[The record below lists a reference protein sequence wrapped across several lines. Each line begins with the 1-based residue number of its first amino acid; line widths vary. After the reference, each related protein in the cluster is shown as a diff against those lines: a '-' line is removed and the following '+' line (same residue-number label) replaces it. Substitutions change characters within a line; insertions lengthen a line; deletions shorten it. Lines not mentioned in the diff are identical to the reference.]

1 MDSEQLSSGEKGHME
16 YDWSL
21 SIKDRFVQFQF
32 QLTRTDEY
40 GIQRLEKVFRTMMD
54 DVIKIQKPD
63 YETYKLMLTLLYKT
77 ISYTRDIIDGKGEC
91 MLAYMMIFV
100 FYEYFPESAL
110 YALHRFVDCG
120 PDHPYGSWK
129 DMKYFCNY
137 CTKTRGLSINHPLV
151 QFAIDLMT
159 CQLRN
164 DVCNGKHISLVA
176 KWIPREKSKKFG
188 WIFDEMAINYYP
200 DYILSAKDSGA
211 KVRAFMKCR
220 QELRK
225 ILTHLNSR
233 LDTIQIKQ
241 CHNQWSEIDISKI
254 TSLTMIKQ
262 RESLLNLTKTGSL
275 RSEEEDRIQCANN
288 IKDAIQSENINLHG
302 GCIGMHEF
310 TREAFT
316 IINMISHGNISSE
329 DIKAQCDI
337 LNKQWETSSI
347 QTPSLKNMIPMID
360 ISESMHG
367 DPFHAALSL
376 GIRVAENS
384 VLGKRILTFGHNPC
398 WINLQEHD
406 NFIDYVKVISQI
418 HVGGPTNFYDALNFI
433 LESIVENKLSPEM
446 VENLTLAI
454 FSDHQIQ
461 KDNYRQ
467 ITTMYSEIES
477 LYKNTGKTICG
488 RSYRP
493 PHILFWNLRSTN
505 GFPSLSNQPRVSM
518 VSGYNPSLLRLFC
531 QGNCKQWI
539 DYTPWDT
546 YINIFSN
553 KRYSIMEEGLSL

>member
-1 MDSEQLSSGEKGHME
+1 
-16 YDWSL
+16 
-21 SIKDRFVQFQF
+21 
-32 QLTRTDEY
+32 
-40 GIQRLEKVFRTMMD
+40 
-54 DVIKIQKPD
+54 
-63 YETYKLMLTLLYKT
+63 
-77 ISYTRDIIDGKGEC
+77 
-91 MLAYMMIFV
+91 
-100 FYEYFPESAL
+100 
-110 YALHRFVDCG
+110 
-120 PDHPYGSWK
+120 
-129 DMKYFCNY
+129 MKYFCNY